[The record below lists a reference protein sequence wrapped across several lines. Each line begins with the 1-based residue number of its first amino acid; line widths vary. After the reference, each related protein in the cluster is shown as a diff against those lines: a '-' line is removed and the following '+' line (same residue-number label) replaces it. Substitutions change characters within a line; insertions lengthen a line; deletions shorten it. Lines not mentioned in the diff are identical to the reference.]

1 MKNIKFALSP
11 YLYDINPPKTS
22 KSYLPDWYKN
32 TAKFYNNHAGTTI
45 DYGKTFKVCMPFADA
60 MLSGYIFELWQDVIV
75 TDQDISPTLSWKDTG
90 YPFIAVRDNE
100 QTGSMTTPAGYWDI
114 HYTLSHPMYIQ
125 TPPGYSILV
134 TQPFNRFDLPFMAL
148 TGIVDSDKEPF
159 FPGNYSLFL
168 KKGFSGIIESGTPI
182 LQILPFKRDE
192 WKSEIDNSIIDLG
205 NRASKKSLRKVLG
218 WYRDN
223 VWEKKGFE

>member
-1 MKNIKFALSP
+1 
-11 YLYDINPPKTS
+11 
-22 KSYLPDWYKN
+22 
-32 TAKFYNNHAGTTI
+32 
-45 DYGKTFKVCMPFADA
+45 
-60 MLSGYIFELWQDVIV
+60 
-75 TDQDISPTLSWKDTG
+75 
-90 YPFIAVRDNE
+90 
-100 QTGSMTTPAGYWDI
+100 
-114 HYTLSHPMYIQ
+114 
-125 TPPGYSILV
+125 
-134 TQPFNRFDLPFMAL
+134 MAL